1 MKCRVCGNKNLY
13 PAMSFGVQ
21 KLTGVFPATPSEMD
35 ALSSGQITLVKC
47 NDENDTNLCGLLQIE
62 KSFDPD
68 EMYGDSYGYRS
79 GLNASMVAHL
89 HSKIDKILDNYKL
102 NSNDLVVDIGS
113 NDATSLRHYPSN
125 LQRVGADPTGSKFVE
140 FYGDDIV
147 LLPDFF
153 DKRLLIDNGF
163 EKAKVITS
171 FSMFY
176 DLEDPVKFAKDIESS
191 LGDDGVW
198 IFEQS
203 YLPLMLDTNSF
214 DTACHEHVEYYSLKS
229 INFILTMAGLK
240 VIDHEFNNINGGSIS
255 VTAAKGTSSLPSD
268 PNLEVTLRNESL
280 VYGLQNASTYSN
292 FMTRIDQNGKELN
305 QLIKRLN
312 ASGANVAALGA
323 STKGNV
329 LLQYYG
335 LTAEDIQVVGEVNS
349 DKFGCY
355 TPGSNIPIV
364 SEDEVLESD
373 YEFLLVL
380 PWHFKNFFLNSEK
393 FSGRKLIFPLPTVHI
408 VTV

>member
-1 MKCRVCGNKNLY
+1 
-13 PAMSFGVQ
+13 MSFGVQ

-47 NDENDTNLCGLLQIE
+47 DDENDPNSCGLLQIE

-113 NDATSLRHYPSN
+113 NDAVSLRHYPSN
-125 LQRVGADPTGSKFVE
+125 LQRVGVDPTGLKFKE

-176 DLEDPVKFAKDIESS
+176 DLEDPVKFAQDIESS
-191 LGDDGVW
+191 LDDNGVW

-229 INFILTMAGLK
+229 INFILKMAGLK
-240 VIDHEFNNINGGSIS
+240 IIDHEFNNINGGSIS
-255 VTAAKGTSSLPSD
+255 VTAAKCSSSFLPD
-268 PNLEVTLRNESL
+268 PNLESTLRNESL
-280 VYGLQNASTYSN
+280 VYGLQNATTYSN
-292 FMTRIDQNGKELN
+292 FMTRIDHNGKELK

-312 ASGANVAALGA
+312 NSGHNVAALGA

-335 LTAEDIQVVGEVNS
+335 LTRDDIQVVGEVNP
-349 DKFGCY
+349 DKYGCY

-364 SEDEVLESD
+364 SEDEVLEGD

-380 PWHFKNFFLNSEK
+380 PWHFKNFFLNSKK
-393 FSGRKLIFPLPTVHI
+393 FSKRKLIFPLPTVHI
-408 VTV
+408 VTVEGTN

>member
-1 MKCRVCGNKNLY
+1 
-13 PAMSFGVQ
+13 
-21 KLTGVFPATPSEMD
+21 
-35 ALSSGQITLVKC
+35 
-47 NDENDTNLCGLLQIE
+47 
-62 KSFDPD
+62 
-68 EMYGDSYGYRS
+68 
-79 GLNASMVAHL
+79 
-89 HSKIDKILDNYKL
+89 
-102 NSNDLVVDIGS
+102 
-113 NDATSLRHYPSN
+113 
-125 LQRVGADPTGSKFVE
+125 
-140 FYGDDIV
+140 
-147 LLPDFF
+147 
-153 DKRLLIDNGF
+153 
-163 EKAKVITS
+163 ITS

-176 DLEDPVKFAKDIESS
+176 DLEDPVTFAQDIEFS
-191 LGDDGVW
+191 LSDDGVW

-214 DTACHEHVEYYSLKS
+214 DTACHEHVEYYSLKC
-229 INFILTMAGLK
+229 IKFILTMAGLK

-255 VTAAKGTSSLPSD
+255 VTAAKAASSFPSD
-268 PNLEVTLRNESL
+268 PSLEKTLRNESL
-280 VYGLQNASTYSN
+280 VYGLQNASTYRN
-292 FMTRIDQNGKELN
+292 FMSRVDQNGEELK

-312 ASGANVAALGA
+312 SSGANVAALGA

-335 LTAEDIQVVGEVNS
+335 LTGDDIRVVGEVNS

-364 SEDEVLESD
+364 SEDEVLEGD